1 MNQDLFCLVS
11 ILVIVKVIF
20 ATPVI
25 VVDKKQNG
33 YLWGNLIALMTNIV
47 QRGEIRD
54 QIRKVIEKR
63 LKPTFSHDSMSYQIN
78 ESNQSWSML
87 IKS

>member
-1 MNQDLFCLVS
+1 MLSFALLGGIFIALLMNQGLFCLVS
-11 ILVIVKVIF
+11 ILVTVKVIF

-47 QRGEIRD
+47 QRGGIRVQTPKD
-54 QIRKVIEKR
+54 IERKIDR
-63 LKPTFSHDSMSYQIN
+63 SIH
-78 ESNQSWSML
+78 SW
-87 IKS
+87 